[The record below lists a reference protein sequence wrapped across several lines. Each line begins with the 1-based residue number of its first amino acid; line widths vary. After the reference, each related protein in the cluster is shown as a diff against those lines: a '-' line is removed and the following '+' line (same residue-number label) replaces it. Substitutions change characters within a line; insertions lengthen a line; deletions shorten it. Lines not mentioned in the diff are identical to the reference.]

1 MEDLGAMGRAATRL
15 KYPTYVYR
23 SEDLGQTWFADAG
36 STAIEPPTSDKNGQ
50 AWYSLQIA
58 VDPNDPEHVLA
69 GYVNLHRSTD
79 RGKTF
84 TEILDWA
91 LYDDGDRAQHGDQH
105 AIVFDW
111 CSSRQVW
118 IGNDGGIS
126 FTADYMTL
134 AAPSIPGIVHAPTAQ
149 WRKRSYGI
157 GAAQFTAIATHPRF
171 PFICGGGMQDNGTFV
186 SYGGPT
192 WYRLDGG
199 DGGQMAFHPSNPR
212 QYFTTSQEA
221 IDAVQLIAPGPP
233 PFPLYSATLPDVDP
247 PGNVMMSR
255 HSRIALPND
264 PVFVG
269 IVEADPDPAHPGRL
283 LIGRKLAGFYTVDAG
298 KTVAP
303 FTPAFAGDE
312 VSAMAF
318 APGGNDVW
326 VGTKAG
332 LLYTSAG
339 APLAT
344 PPASTGLTLQ
354 ALPVA
359 GRVNAIVVHPQNVN
373 VVAVAITVGGGTGHV
388 YLSHDGHASPAHWA
402 LIDGSGSNLPPG
414 PILSVAFDPGNTQVI
429 FAGTMAGVWVA
440 RNLPLPTGAAIPGAT
455 FDAEWKTY
463 SAGLPPVQIND
474 LEVTPIKNT
483 LRCATFGRGAF
494 EAELPPAT
502 PVSFRIP
509 EVRLMVRSNSVD
521 DSFVRDRVYPNL
533 FFDDPRLPAAPPPAA
548 APTDF
553 DYTHALDIRVDAPGF
568 IRSEAFAFGEAIDG
582 VEFDE
587 TLVSDKP
594 LAGDINHV
602 YVQVHNRGFGA
613 AANVKVSLY
622 FAKANHVPAPAG
634 QLTPPNLDNRINYPG
649 DPAADSPWQL
659 VTSQTLGALAPGEP
673 TVARFEWLAPLEL
686 TDGVA
691 LMAVC
696 SNDKDQLAGIPAG
709 DPIAFIKAER
719 RAALRITAVNR
730 DTVYIRDGVDD
741 DARPGGVAWGGRSPD
756 LIVVQ
761 AAVANP
767 DDPAGPFKDLDDQ
780 RTSDVVKAG
789 ANFIYVRVFNRTRV
803 AANAKVKIYMYPL
816 PSFDLALT
824 TGRTQL
830 PKGAPLEVAVNAIA
844 PRGWKFATFNWNGVT
859 DPDPANASTYKGFVL
874 LAMASV
880 VDAAGAVLDPYPDLH
895 DVSDL
900 ESFWRFFKSDPLANN
915 AAVRALR
922 FQP

>member
-1 MEDLGAMGRAATRL
+1 M
-15 KYPTYVYR
+15 
-23 SEDLGQTWFADAG
+23 
-36 STAIEPPTSDKNGQ
+36 
-50 AWYSLQIA
+50 
-58 VDPNDPEHVLA
+58 
-69 GYVNLHRSTD
+69 NLHRSTD

-84 TEILDWA
+84 TEILDWS
-91 LYDDGDRAQHGDQH
+91 LYDNGDRAQHGDQH
-105 AIVFDW
+105 AILFDW
-111 CSSRQVW
+111 RSSRQVW

-157 GAAQFTAIATHPRF
+157 GAAQFTAIASHPRF

-186 SYGGPT
+186 SYGGPS

-212 QYFTTSQEA
+212 QYFTTSQDG
-221 IDAVQLIAPGPP
+221 IDPVQILDHSSPY
-233 PFPLYSATLPDVDP
+233 PFYRSTLPDVDP
-247 PGNVMMSR
+247 PGNVMVPSHGAR
-255 HSRIALPND
+255 LVFPSPAND

-269 IVEADPDPAHPGRL
+269 IVEADPTTPGRL
-283 LIGRKLAGFYTVDAG
+283 LIGRKGAGFYTLNGNA
-298 KTVAP
+298 TPPTLTP
-303 FTPAFAGDE
+303 FTPALSAIPPAPSSTVPPPPPTPDE

-318 APGGNDVW
+318 SPGGNDVW
-326 VGTKAG
+326 VGTLGG
-332 LLYTSAG
+332 LVFRFTA
-339 APLAT
+339 AP
-344 PPASTGLTLQ
+344 GV
-354 ALPVA
+354 ALPVSPPPPPIGSLPGRA
-359 GRVNAIVVHPQNVN
+359 AAILQGVGAARVNAIVVHPQNPS
-373 VVAVAITVGGGTGHV
+373 VVAVGVNWEV
-388 YLSHDGHASPAHWA
+388 VFLSHDGGQNWA
-402 LIDGSGSNLPPG
+402 NINGSGSSLPSSR
-414 PILSVAFDPGNTQVI
+414 ITSLAFDPGNTQVI

-463 SAGLPPVQIND
+463 SAGLPPVQVND

-502 PVSFRIP
+502 PVNFRIP
-509 EVRLMVRSNSVD
+509 EVRLMIRSNPID
-521 DSFVRDRVYPNL
+521 DGYVRDRPGGNPVYPNL
-533 FFDDPRLPAAPPPAA
+533 FFDDPRLPVPPAPA
-548 APTDF
+548 GPAPDF
-553 DYTHALDIRVDAPGF
+553 DYKHALDIRIDAPGF

-594 LAGDINHV
+594 LAGDINRV

-613 AANVKVSLY
+613 AAKVKVSLY
-622 FAKANHVPAPAG
+622 FAKANHAPAPAG
-634 QLTPPNLDNRINYPG
+634 PLTPPDIDNRINYPG
-649 DPAADSPWQL
+649 DPAADSPWKL
-659 VTSQTLGALAPGEP
+659 ASSQTLGALAPGEP
-673 TVARFEWLAPLEL
+673 TVVRFDWLAPLEL

-696 SNDKDQLAGIPAG
+696 SNDKDQLAAIPAG
-709 DPIAFIKAER
+709 DPAAFIKAER

-767 DDPAGPFKDLDDQ
+767 DDPAGPFKDLNDQ

-789 ANFIYVRVFNRTRV
+789 ANFIYVRIFNRTRV
-803 AANAKVKIYMYPL
+803 AVNAKVKIYAL
-816 PSFDLALT
+816 PVFDLADT
-824 TGRTQL
+824 AGRTKL
-830 PKGAPLEVAVNAIA
+830 PPKALLEVAVNAIA
-844 PRGWKFATFNWNGVT
+844 PHGWKFAAFNWNGVT
-859 DPDPANASTYKGFVL
+859 DPDPANASAYKGFLL

-880 VDAAGAVLDPYPDLH
+880 VDAAGVELDPYPDSH
-895 DVSDL
+895 DVTDL
-900 ESFWRFFKSDPLANN
+900 ESFWRFFKSGPLANN